1 MNEKLCG
8 YDVEDIALFAE
19 ACRKAGITENDL
31 ATFAKNAKDAYTFGL
46 KKFEEAVM
54 RNLESDLLYGRKK
67 GE

>member
-8 YDVEDIALFAE
+8 YDVDDIALFAE

-31 ATFAKNAKDAYTFGL
+31 STFAKNAKDAYTFGL
-46 KKFEEAVM
+46 KKLEEAMM

>member
-8 YDVEDIALFAE
+8 YDVEDLALFAE

-31 ATFAKNAKDAYTFGL
+31 DTFAKNAKDAYTFGL
-46 KKFEEAVM
+46 KKLEEAMM